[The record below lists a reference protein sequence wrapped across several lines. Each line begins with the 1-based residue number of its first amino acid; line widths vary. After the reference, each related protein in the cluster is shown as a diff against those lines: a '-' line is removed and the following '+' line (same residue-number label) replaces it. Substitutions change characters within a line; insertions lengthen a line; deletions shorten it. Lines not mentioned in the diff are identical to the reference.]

1 MRLIRKHLA
10 LAFAIIALLSACER
24 PKEKIVLK
32 NIKDVVVD
40 ATTDP
45 TLKANA
51 IFFNPN
57 NVKGKLKKIDVEI
70 FVNGKKAADVNQSY
84 NMLIPSNS
92 EFTVPLVVNLNMK
105 ELGFMDTLLGMV
117 GGKKFEV
124 RYEGSIKLNYKG
136 VPVKV
141 PIKYTDNVRLR
152 F

>member
-1 MRLIRKHLA
+1 MRLSL
-10 LAFAIIALLSACER
+10 LLFFTVVIALIGCER

-32 NIKDVVVD
+32 SVRDVVVD
-40 ATTDP
+40 ATTEP

-70 FVNGKKAADVNQSY
+70 FVNGKKAAKVDQEFNTQ
-84 NMLIPSNS
+84 IPANS
-92 EFTVPLVVNLNMK
+92 EFTVPLQVNLAMK
-105 ELGFMDTLLGMV
+105 ELGFMDTVLGMI

-124 RYEGSIKLNYKG
+124 HYLGSLKLSYKG
-136 VPVKV
+136 VPIKV
-141 PIKYTDNVRLR
+141 PVDYKDDVRVR